1 MLVVILESVSSII
14 SPEEFFIVDGDTKEE
29 FEICKH
35 IKNQSKYQTPLLS
48 IDTHR
53 HVYDTDTDTSTQI
66 I

>member
-48 IDTHR
+48 IDTHG
-53 HVYDTDTDTSTQI
+53 HMI
-66 I
+66 